1 MTNTSRRGSHVGLDS
16 AAASR
21 PVLATGSVDRLKI
34 SAFKDI
40 TAFVL
45 DQMARSALMAL
56 EVTYVKNATQAHDDL
71 KEQRADL
78 VFMSYD
84 DTLSIAL
91 EEDHRDI
98 VAVMPVHGGILDLCG
113 EIDMASGK
121 VNIGIDTNTGYA
133 RALRAYLKKR
143 YSREDYERLKFPF
156 VGATNIRYEVLLKK
170 NGGLDATLLNPPY
183 SYGEGVHRICR
194 LSDAFGAYQGVV
206 GNTNR
211 RWLANPDNVDKL
223 IRFIDLFYQTVRKIK
238 ASPAQGV
245 TELKNYYGIAESEAK
260 AAFLRLWE
268 SDGLCTRGV
277 FDQSAL
283 LATREIFMQDTG
295 MSLKDS
301 EDFKLDVHSIRSK

>member
-1 MTNTSRRGSHVGLDS
+1 
-16 AAASR
+16 
-21 PVLATGSVDRLKI
+21 
-34 SAFKDI
+34 
-40 TAFVL
+40 
-45 DQMARSALMAL
+45 MAL
-56 EVTYVKNATQAHDDL
+56 EVTYVKNANQAHADL

-113 EIDMASGK
+113 EIDIASGK

-133 RALRAYLKKR
+133 RALRAYFKKR
-143 YSREDYERLKFPF
+143 YSREDYERLRFSF
-156 VGATNIRYEVLLKK
+156 VGATNIRYEILLSK

-183 SYGEGVHRICR
+183 SYGEGIQRICR

-211 RWLANPDNVDKL
+211 RWLANPENVDKL
-223 IRFIDLFYQTVRKIK
+223 IRFIDIFYQTVRKIK

-245 TELKNYYGIAESEAK
+245 SELKNYYGIPESEAK

-268 SDGLCTRGV
+268 SDGLYTMGM

-283 LATREIFMQDTG
+283 LATREILMQDTG

-301 EDFKLDVHSIRSK
+301 EDFTLDVQSIRPK